1 VGKQKGGGCHALGG
15 GEDWAVGWLQGRCG
29 GLGGGVCGGGGA
41 EVDLQKLR
49 GLDLEGMLILR
60 VLRDYGEAGV

>member
-1 VGKQKGGGCHALGG
+1 M
-15 GEDWAVGWLQGRCG
+15 QGRCG
-29 GLGGGVCGGGGA
+29 GAGGGVCGGGGAA

-60 VLRDYGEAGV
+60 VLRDYGEAGVLAVALT

>member
-1 VGKQKGGGCHALGG
+1 
-15 GEDWAVGWLQGRCG
+15 
-29 GLGGGVCGGGGA
+29 VCGGGGA

-60 VLRDYGEAGV
+60 VLRDYGEAGVY